1 MSHSCTR
8 SGVFVRVKL
17 WVQTDHFRC
26 WKELWKE
33 QKEEDYALNLNEIKE
48 KYDFM
53 FTDYPDIVT
62 VPQLRKML
70 GISRHLAYDLIAQ
83 KKIKAFELGNAYKIL
98 KLDVIDYILN
108 SQEDL
113 ERTLEEKCVPD
124 ELK

>member
-1 MSHSCTR
+1 M
-8 SGVFVRVKL
+8 
-17 WVQTDHFRC
+17 
-26 WKELWKE
+26 
-33 QKEEDYALNLNEIKE
+33 NLTEIKE

-62 VPQLRKML
+62 VTQLRKML

-124 ELK
+124 EMK